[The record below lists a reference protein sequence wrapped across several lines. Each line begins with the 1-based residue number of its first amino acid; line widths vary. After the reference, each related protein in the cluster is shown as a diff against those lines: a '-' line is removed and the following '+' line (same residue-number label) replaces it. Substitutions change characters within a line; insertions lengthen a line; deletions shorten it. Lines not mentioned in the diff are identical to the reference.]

1 MGRPVSTLRPRTIQY
16 EAVRVLRVS
25 PPHDIGR
32 HHDRRQSHECDQ
44 RDYDVTRARLLSDT
58 CQRVRHCPAAAASG
72 PPETDVDRFSPPPRP
87 IGAQGRRVPSTRSDG
102 RAVLDHVAPSAY
114 RSY

>member
-1 MGRPVSTLRPRTIQY
+1 MLRTELERIVASLALDGPAACYSGATGEGYRWVRPVSTLRPRAIQY

-44 RDYDVTRARLLSDT
+44 HDYDVTRARGDSARRD
-58 CQRVRHCPAAAASG
+58 
-72 PPETDVDRFSPPPRP
+72 
-87 IGAQGRRVPSTRSDG
+87 IGAGARR
-102 RAVLDHVAPSAY
+102 
-114 RSY
+114 